1 MYKVRRFSAEEG
13 SDSKLT
19 KVGRAIKSTAIKAGR
34 GLKHAVTNP
43 KETGKKIGKYV
54 KDNPDEA
61 IVLGASYAV
70 PGYVAKKLAA
80 AGKKKAA
87 GAVLATAA
95 LPIGEGY
102 VAGKVALR
110 EHKKRKSDNANK

>member
-1 MYKVRRFSAEEG
+1 MYKVKRFNAEDK
-13 SDSKLT
+13 SDSKIA
-19 KVGRAIKSTAIKAGR
+19 KVGKAIKSTAVKVGKGI
-34 GLKHAVTNP
+34 KHAVTNP
-43 KETGKKIGKYV
+43 KETGKKVGKYI

-61 IVLGASYAV
+61 AVLGASYAV
-70 PGYVAKKLAA
+70 PGIVAKKLAA

-95 LPIGEGY
+95 LPIGETY

-110 EHKKRKSDNANK
+110 ERRKRKSKANK